1 MNTTILQIP
10 ITKQLRNQAAT
21 IAEQEGFSSLQEA
34 VRLFLKQFSAK
45 KIAVSFTQQ
54 VLLSEKNDIR
64 YAKMINDIKSGKV
77 KTKSFT
83 DTNKLMAYLK
93 S

>member
-1 MNTTILQIP
+1 MNTATLQIP
-10 ITKQLRNQAAT
+10 ISRQLKLKAT
-21 IAEQEGFSSLQEA
+21 EIAEDQGFSSLQEI
-34 VRLFLKQFSAK
+34 VRVFLNQLATK

-64 YAKMINDIKSGKV
+64 YGKMISEIKTGRAKL
-77 KTKSFT
+77 KSFT
-83 DTNKLMAYLK
+83 DTQTLMAYLK